1 MEHLGTECSWSVLYW
16 LNRPAVQ
23 PEKGID
29 AVSTVEDPHSG
40 SGEPD
45 IYLLIDVL
53 KGNRI
58 VHTLHRNVVGSF
70 CFRAMLIGIGE
81 NWHTTFFYH
90 YKYMRYVNNEI
101 SL

>member
-1 MEHLGTECSWSVLYW
+1 MLLDRAVLVESS
-16 LNRPAVQ
+16 VQ
-23 PEKGID
+23 PGMGTD
-29 AVSTVEDPHSG
+29 PASAVENLYRG

-58 VHTLHRNVVGSF
+58 VHTLHRNVVGI
-70 CFRAMLIGIGE
+70 RAMLIGIGE

-101 SL
+101 LL